1 MVEPTEEDLEA
12 GHTSSS
18 LPHTM
23 SEERIV
29 MTAFR
34 VISGPQED
42 NRLENKYEV
51 SVL

>member
-1 MVEPTEEDLEA
+1 MVDPPEEDLEA

-23 SEERIV
+23 SEEIV

-42 NRLENKYEV
+42 NKLENKFEV